1 MKEIIFIRNNI
12 RKWQDVE
19 SIANDPSA
27 YSPDDL
33 ADAYTDTTADLA
45 FAYTHYPNSR
55 ITLYLNNLCVAL
67 HNGIYRNKK
76 EKWSRLITF
85 WTQEVPDTMFEARRL
100 LLAAFIIMMVSVVTG
115 IVSQLGDHDFCRII
129 LGDAYVDMTL
139 ENIKEGMPMNVY
151 TGGRETNSFLEITQN
166 NIGVSFNIFAMG
178 MLTCIGS
185 GIMLFYNGVM
195 VGCFETLFWQHG
207 LLGESM
213 LAVFLHGT
221 LELSAI
227 VVAGAAGIALG
238 NGILFPGTYSR
249 ITAFRRG
256 AKRGLKIVV
265 GTVPIFIVA
274 GFIEGFLTRHT
285 EVADGVRLSFIIIC
299 LAFVIFYFVVLPRRR
314 NRKQKLTTLLK
325 SDLPYDEDLIQQTSM
340 HHSSNGMTPD

>member
-19 SIANDPSA
+19 NIANDPSA

-100 LLAAFIIMMVSVVTG
+100 LLAAFTIMMVSVVTG

-151 TGGRETNSFLEITQN
+151 TGGREMNSFLEITQN

-285 EVADGVRLSFIIIC
+285 EVADVVRLSFIILC

-314 NRKQKLTTLLK
+314 NRKRKLTTLRK
-325 SDLPYDEDLIQQTSM
+325 SDLPYDEDLILQTSM